1 MPTQG
6 GQVLILP
13 LSPSTEERLAKP
25 PVRALEKSRCQLSL
39 RWAPGC
45 EAHRRPTGLGHSGGE
60 VGARAVLLGCH
71 LGRPQ
76 LCGMPFTSKNGCT
89 TPLYIIQPP
98 GVTAH
103 ITIPT
108 GEQGTCPARMI
119 P

>member
-1 MPTQG
+1 M
-6 GQVLILP
+6 LILP
-13 LSPSTEERLAKP
+13 LSVSTEERLAKP
-25 PVRALEKSRCQLSL
+25 PVRALEKSHCQLSL

-45 EAHRRPTGLGHSGGE
+45 KAHRRPTGLGHSGGGA
-60 VGARAVLLGCH
+60 GARAVLLGCH
-71 LGRPQ
+71 LGWPQ
-76 LCGMPFTSKNGCT
+76 LCGMPFTTKNSCT

-108 GEQGTCPARMI
+108 GGQQTCPAQMT